1 MTPFDPTATQDPR
14 VLQRV
19 PTLLQP
25 PVQNP
30 QIPVAAGAAPNPVP
44 TPPRVLPR
52 VQSPAQQTAEP
63 PAPSA
68 AVQRLQQLQATRPGV
83 ENIKNPVGRTLA
95 RIGDVILGT
104 FSPRAEALTP
114 GTEGNY
120 AQRIAGAQ
128 RAVKAEQEG
137 EENAA
142 RTALQRAQAHHAE
155 AEAEGLENPKPSK
168 VTNEFEKWMVDN
180 PNGKLE
186 DWEKFKADHAQAVKV
201 ATPFEKWMKDNPNA
215 TVADWLKLEA
225 SAKPSAVSNAFEL
238 WHSQNPNA
246 PAEQWL
252 KIEEQNKPGTQNEYA
267 DFKKAILDRNPGTPV
282 DQIVKQ
288 YAAAKEAPQR
298 PPQAMVMVP
307 GANNTMVPTV
317 ARPGVPLPANFQ
329 TAAGVNSV
337 NTPTAQTKTMAES
350 APKVLDLANRVGQLV
365 DQQEKTLG
373 PASSRWN
380 EFMAGKVG
388 APNPDF
394 TRLRT
399 DVGLLQTA
407 LMRMHVG
414 ARGGEQMMEH
424 FRDLIDTSKQSPE
437 NLRAALEEIKEY
449 ARAVQGEKGTQAE
462 GGGAG
467 AQGGYKVG
475 SKYGGLTYQG
485 GDPNKRENWK

>member
-52 VQSPAQQTAEP
+52 VQAPAQQMAEP

-137 EENAA
+137 KNQESEEALRRAEAANYGAKAPLHEAQAREANARANALEHPEQKLSPESEQKTIETDQGIFQWNPQSKRYDISVGKGKSAKENGTVHTLDDGSMIIA
-142 RTALQRAQAHHAE
+142 RPDGTAVPVTMNGQPVKAPQRATGEHIIERNVGGKPHSIMVDAQGNDVKDLGEKFEKPTE
-155 AEAEGLENPKPSK
+155 AAQGTWQLEEQNGKPVLFNSKTGATRPAPEGLAKTGTAERQAAPHDALVYAQDYLKGGNFTGPGD
-168 VTNEFEKWMVDN
+168 EALM
-180 PNGKLE
+180 
-186 DWEKFKADHAQAVKV
+186 EKF
-201 ATPFEKWMKDNPNA
+201 FE
-215 TVADWLKLEA
+215 L
-225 SAKPSAVSNAFEL
+225 AKPSTGFRMNQAQQQMLMQTRDLVQGLTARAKHAL
-238 WHSQNPNA
+238 DPNA
-246 PAEQWL
+246 PYFD
-252 KIEEQNKPGTQNEYA
+252 NTQ
-267 DFKKAILDRNPGTPV
+267 R
-282 DQIVKQ
+282 QHIVQ
-288 YAAAKEAPQR
+288 
-298 PPQAMVMVP
+298 
-307 GANNTMVPTV
+307 
-317 ARPGVPLPANFQ
+317 
-329 TAAGVNSV
+329 
-337 NTPTAQTKTMAES
+337 TMA
-350 APKVLDLANRVGQLV
+350 DLANSKGI
-365 DQQEKTLG
+365 KT
-373 PASSRWN
+373 
-380 EFMAGKVG
+380 
-388 APNPDF
+388 
-394 TRLRT
+394 
-399 DVGLLQTA
+399 
-407 LMRMHVG
+407 
-414 ARGGEQMMEH
+414 
-424 FRDLIDTSKQSPE
+424 
-437 NLRAALEEIKEY
+437 
-449 ARAVQGEKGTQAE
+449 E
-462 GGGAG
+462 GGGAA